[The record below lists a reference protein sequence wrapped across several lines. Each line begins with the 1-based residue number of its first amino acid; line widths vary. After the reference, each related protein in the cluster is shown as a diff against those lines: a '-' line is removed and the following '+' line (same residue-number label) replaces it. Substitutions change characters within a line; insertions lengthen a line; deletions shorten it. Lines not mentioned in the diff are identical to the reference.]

1 MELSRDAVRVSIGTT
16 ILEHVH
22 ISEHR
27 NSITKYT
34 STEMHAHIHQKKCFV
49 VVVQSLSRVWL
60 FATPRTAAHHSPLSP
75 TISEFAQIHVYGA
88 GYAV

>member
-49 VVVQSLSRVWL
+49 VVVQSL
-60 FATPRTAAHHSPLSP
+60 AHIKHFKGKMQLLKW
-75 TISEFAQIHVYGA
+75 TQVNE
-88 GYAV
+88 